1 MPIQPELLEIMT
13 QTIVI
18 ENAVPVPNGPQGEP
32 PVLDGYGRH
41 YSPEG
46 GSSGGTMKYGPPK
59 TYRCRY
65 ENKTKVMAT
74 INGRDV
80 VSSGRA
86 YLAGY
91 YPEIETECRVTV
103 PKEVWPTLLHPVV
116 MWIDNN
122 YDEDGLVGY
131 NTVVHFE

>member
-18 ENAVPVPNGPQGEP
+18 ENAVHAPNGPQGEP

-41 YSPEG
+41 YSPSG
-46 GSSGGTMKYGPPK
+46 GASGGTMKYGQAK

-65 ENKTKVMAT
+65 ENQTKVIST
-74 INGRDV
+74 VDGRDR

-91 YPEIETECRVTV
+91 FPEIETECRVTV
-103 PKEVWPTLLHPVV
+103 PKEVWPTLIHPVV
-116 MWIDNN
+116 VSIENN

-131 NTVVHFE
+131 NTTVHFE